1 MPRIPIES
9 KHTYYSYNAT
19 ISGTNTESANSADR
33 YNPNRPIILYNAPNY
48 PVTGTDESNRI
59 GRKIRTDSIVSEFF
73 LSLFNT
79 LDNDNLNTVYD
90 YYAYNNSDVDADIR
104 SQVTPQQ
111 VAFNTNE
118 QNLDCSIRHMIVEF
132 DPEITAG
139 RTDQEIF
146 NYIWNWFFQLNVFTG
161 QYNMHS
167 NRQQVKRE
175 STEFTGNYNILYDK
189 VIHLDLHHPIY
200 HGNVVLPY
208 VRHLNFDGVG
218 AGAPT
223 NKLVYQMFIGPTN
236 VFIDYGSYSLGQ
248 FIANNPPHGAPNII
262 VAAISNTIKLNYT
275 DI

>member
-19 ISGTNTESANSADR
+19 ISGTNTESANPADR
-33 YNPNRPIILYNAPNY
+33 YNANRPIILYNAPNY

-59 GRKIRTDSIVSEFF
+59 GRRIRTESLISEFF
-73 LSLFNT
+73 ISLFNS

-118 QNLDCSIRHMIVEF
+118 QNLDVSIRHLVVEF
-132 DPEITAG
+132 DPEIIVGKTQ
-139 RTDQEIF
+139 QEVF
-146 NYIWNWFFQLNVFTG
+146 NYLWNWFAQLHIYTG

-175 STEFTGNYNILYDK
+175 STQFTGNFNIVYDK
-189 VIHLDLHHPIY
+189 LIHLNLRNPIY
-200 HGNVVLPY
+200 HGNVTIPY
-208 VRHLNFDGVG
+208 VRHLCFDGVG
-218 AGAPT
+218 AGSPT

-248 FIANNPPHGAPNII
+248 FIANNPPNGAPNII
-262 VAAISNTIKLNYT
+262 CALISNTLKLNYT
-275 DI
+275 DV